1 MQDYK
6 STQKLAQE
14 REGASLP
21 RPNPVI
27 AAPSRGKGGAA
38 AGGVPDLEQGL
49 LQRDE
54 EVERVALL
62 QVSGGGLRPAGYPTW
77 SIMHYAAR
85 RGSGDSGAAAGKHS
99 HEGDGEREKGSS
111 TRRCRGRLFCG

>member
-27 AAPSRGKGGAA
+27 AAPSRGRGAAA

-54 EVERVALL
+54 EVDRVALL
-62 QVSGGGLRPAGYPTW
+62 QVSTPRGGPGIGGCTVRSNQVRHFPLLYT
-77 SIMHYAAR
+77 
-85 RGSGDSGAAAGKHS
+85 
-99 HEGDGEREKGSS
+99 
-111 TRRCRGRLFCG
+111 